1 MCHGKDG
8 SNIQVFKLKRIS
20 LTKCNREELL
30 GFLDYGAMDE
40 RKLNLRNKEKVS
52 M

>member
-1 MCHGKDG
+1 MCQGKDR
-8 SNIQVFKLKRIS
+8 SKIQLFKFKRIS
-20 LTKCNREELL
+20 LTKCSRQELI

-40 RKLNLRNKEKVS
+40 RKMNLRNKEKVS